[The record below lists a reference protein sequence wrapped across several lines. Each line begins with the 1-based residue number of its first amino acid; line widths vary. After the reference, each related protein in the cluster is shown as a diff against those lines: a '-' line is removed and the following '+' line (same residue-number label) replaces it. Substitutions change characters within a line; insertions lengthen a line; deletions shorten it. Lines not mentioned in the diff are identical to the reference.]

1 MLSHSEIISV
11 LDMLRNE
18 HLDLRTVTLGIG
30 LLDCVSDDL
39 KRFQTNIYDRITRQ
53 AERLVAICD
62 QVGEKYG
69 IPIVN
74 KRISISPIA
83 VAAAPFG
90 PQGMV
95 AIAHTLEKA
104 ARTVNVDFIGG
115 FSALVEKGMATGDR
129 ALIEALPQAL
139 SETERI
145 CASINVASTRAG
157 INMDAIIRMGE
168 QIKAA
173 AALTADRDGIACAKL
188 CVFANIPEDVPFMAG
203 AYLGIG
209 EADTVINVGVSGP
222 GVVKKAIDRALSSSP
237 NLDLR
242 QLSELIKRTAYKV
255 TRAGEL
261 IGREVADVLGVRF
274 GVVDLSLAPTPN
286 VGDSVG
292 EIFQSLGLKSI
303 GVPGT
308 TVALAML
315 NDAVKKGG
323 AFASSNVGGL
333 SGAFIP
339 VSEDLNISESA
350 RLGYLSL
357 EKLEAMTCVCSV
369 GLDMVAVPGE
379 ISADTVSAIIA
390 DEMAIGVINK
400 KTTAV
405 RIIPVPGKKAGDRAF
420 FGGLLGESTIMSV
433 NNATGDNPFIRRGG
447 MIPSAI
453 HSLTN

>member
-1 MLSHSEIISV
+1 MLSQTEILSV
-11 LDMLRNE
+11 LEMLRDQ

-39 KRFQTNIYDRITRQ
+39 NRFNSRIYDRITRS
-53 AERLVAICD
+53 AEKLVSTCD
-62 QVGEKYG
+62 QVGERYG

-74 KRISISPIA
+74 KRISVSPIA

-90 PQGMV
+90 PQEMV
-95 AIAHTLEKA
+95 SVAHTLEKA
-104 ARTVNVDFIGG
+104 ARAVNVDFIGG
-115 FSALVEKGMATGDR
+115 FSALVEKGMAVGDR

-139 SETERI
+139 TETERI

-157 INMDAIIRMGE
+157 INMDAVIRMGE

-173 AALTADRDGIACAKL
+173 AMATGDKDGIACAKL

-209 EADTVINVGVSGP
+209 EADAVINVGVSGP
-222 GVVKKAIDRALSSSP
+222 GVVKKAIDNALSAAP
-237 NLDLR
+237 DLDLR

-261 IGREVADVLGVRF
+261 IGREVAEKLGIRF

-308 TVALAML
+308 TAALAML

-350 RLGYLSL
+350 RRGYLSL
-357 EKLEAMTCVCSV
+357 EKLEAMTSVCSV
-369 GLDMVAVPGE
+369 GLDMVAVPGD
-379 ISADTVSAIIA
+379 ISADTLAAIIA

-400 KTTAV
+400 KTTAA
-405 RIIPVPGKKAGDRAF
+405 RIIPVPGKKAGEHAY
-420 FGGLLGESTIMSV
+420 FGGLLGESIILAV
-433 NNATGDNPFIRRGG
+433 NNAAADNPFIRRGG
-447 MIPSAI
+447 MIPSPI